1 MLNLT
6 DDKPRERLSKMANE
20 QRIFTRVPF
29 NQTARWRSAGGEE
42 GAAKIL
48 NVSRGG
54 LSLSLTRFFRPGPVL
69 VFTFDEILYG
79 GRPVEVS
86 ALTVWCHPAPNDRRS
101 FTAGFSVV
109 HGEPETLAAISEVFY
124 AALDDKT
131 TGLRG

>member
-29 NQTARWRSAGGEE
+29 NQTARWRSADEEE

-54 LSLSLTRFFRPGPVL
+54 LSLSLTRYFRPGPVL
-69 VFTFDEILYG
+69 VFTFDEILYD
-79 GRPVEVS
+79 GRPVEVP
-86 ALTVWCHPAPNDRRS
+86 ALTVWCRPAPNDPQS

-109 HGEPETLAAISEVFY
+109 HGEPETLAVISEVFY
-124 AALDDKT
+124 AALNAQT